1 MFRKILTLSMLFPAL
16 AVAQPPIQDCRA
28 FLLDMSALGFRT
40 GVCWKNVEQL
50 EVIRLRE
57 RQQECSVISADPALQ
72 VEIRALH
79 LTLHDEFI
87 NEAVTQ
93 EALEAALAGKQ
104 IDTSQTEFC
113 KAYDKQLE
121 EMARRYLQP

>member
-1 MFRKILTLSMLFPAL
+1 HEKSPKCLGWKFRGFWGILQRS
-16 AVAQPPIQDCRA
+16 
-28 FLLDMSALGFRT
+28 LDMSALGFRA
-40 GVCWKNVEQL
+40 GVCRKNVEQL

-57 RQQECSVISADPALQ
+57 KQQECSAISADPTLQ

-104 IDTSQTEFC
+104 IDASQTEFC

-121 EMARRYLQP
+121 EMTRNYLQP